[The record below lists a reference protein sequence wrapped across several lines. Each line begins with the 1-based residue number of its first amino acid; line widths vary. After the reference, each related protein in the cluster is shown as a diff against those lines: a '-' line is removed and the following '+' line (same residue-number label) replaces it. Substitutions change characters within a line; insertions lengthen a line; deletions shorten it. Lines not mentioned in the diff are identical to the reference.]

1 MILHD
6 GKFVTKRRAIFWG
19 RQNITWLCIMVGLL
33 WATPGCTTAGT
44 QGAAGTRPQSAKIAP
59 KLIALYDECSFHPA
73 SGRKEPFRSANPLL
87 HTVDNRVI
95 VDAVASGDASVLEGD
110 LVALGMRDA
119 VRFGRIVSGQLPIFS
134 IAALATLSSLNFAR
148 AASGLTQKMQSRGSG
163 IVGALRER
171 RMVE

>member
-6 GKFVTKRRAIFWG
+6 DKFVAKRRAIFWC
-19 RQNITWLCIMVGLL
+19 RQNITWLSIMVGLL

-44 QGAAGTRPQSAKIAP
+44 QGAAGTRAQSAKIAP
-59 KLIALYDECSFHPA
+59 ELIALYEEYTSRPV
-73 SGRKEPFRSANPLL
+73 SGRNEPFRSANKLL
-87 HTVDNRVI
+87 HIVDAHVI

-119 VRFGRIVSGQLPIFS
+119 VRFGRIVSGQLPIIS

-148 AASGLTQKMQSRGSG
+148 AASGLTQKMQSRGARSSE
-163 IVGALRER
+163 L
-171 RMVE
+171 

>member
-1 MILHD
+1 MIFHD
-6 GKFVTKRRAIFWG
+6 GNFGAKRRAIFWC
-19 RQNITWLCIMVGLL
+19 RQNITWLSIMVGLL

-59 KLIALYDECSFHPA
+59 ELIALYEEYTSQPA

-119 VRFGRIVSGQLPIFS
+119 VRFGRIVSGQLPISS
-134 IAALATLSSLNFAR
+134 IAALATLSSLNFIR
-148 AASGLTQKMQSRGSG
+148 AGLGSTQKIQPRGATSSE
-163 IVGALRER
+163 L
-171 RMVE
+171 

>member
-1 MILHD
+1 MIFHD
-6 GKFVTKRRAIFWG
+6 GNFGAKRRSIFWC

-44 QGAAGTRPQSAKIAP
+44 QDAAGTRAQSAKIAP
-59 KLIALYDECSFHPA
+59 ELIALYEEYTSRPA
-73 SGRKEPFRSANPLL
+73 AGRNEPFRSANALL
-87 HTVDNRVI
+87 QIVDNRVI

-110 LVALGMRDA
+110 LVALGMRDV

-148 AASGLTQKMQSRGSG
+148 AASGLTQKMQSRGARSSE
-163 IVGALRER
+163 L
-171 RMVE
+171 